1 MMVSITRCY
10 KSARAIGIALMLVT
24 LLAAFGVAGAANAGS
39 IEPVDASLNAS
50 EDGFSLA
57 ANFNVNIG
65 NHLEDILTKGGVP
78 LYFNLEFIL
87 ERPRKYWVA
96 EHITSRT
103 ETYRLTYS
111 GLTRQY
117 RLSSGALHTNYN
129 SLEDALRGLGR
140 IGALPVVDKG
150 RLLPSETYDA
160 AVRLS
165 LDRAQLP
172 KPFQLDAITDKEWQV
187 VAKTLRWKFVVPNSL
202 TVSP

>member
-1 MMVSITRCY
+1 MMVFITRCY
-10 KSARAIGIALMLVT
+10 KSARAIGIALMLATLAVT
-24 LLAAFGVAGAANAGS
+24 GGVAGAANAGS
-39 IEPVDASLNAS
+39 IEPVDASLNAA
-50 EDGFSLA
+50 EDGYSLA

-65 NHLEDILTKGGVP
+65 THLEDILTKGGVP

-103 ETYRLTYS
+103 EVYRLTYS

-129 SLEDALRGLGR
+129 SLEVG
-140 IGALPVVDKG
+140 LPVLDKG
-150 RLLPSETYDA
+150 RLLPSESYDA

-172 KPFQLDAITDKEWQV
+172 KPFQLDAITDKEWQIA
-187 VAKTLRWKFVVPNSL
+187 AKTLRWKFVMPNSL

>member
-1 MMVSITRCY
+1 MMAFITRYC
-10 KSARAIGIALMLVT
+10 KSARAIGFAL
-24 LLAAFGVAGAANAGS
+24 LLAATGALGVAQAGS
-39 IEPVDASLNAS
+39 IEPVEATLNAS
-50 EDGFSLA
+50 DENYALA
-57 ANFNVNIG
+57 ANFNINIG
-65 NHLEDILTKGGVP
+65 NHLEELVTKGGVP
-78 LYFNLEFIL
+78 LFFNLEFIL

-96 EHITSRT
+96 EHIVSRT
-103 ETYRLTYS
+103 ETYRLAYS

-117 RLSSGALHTNYN
+117 RLSNGALHTNFN

-140 IGALPVVDKG
+140 IGSLPVVDKA

-165 LDRAQLP
+165 LDRTQLP

>member
-1 MMVSITRCY
+1 MMVFITRCY
-10 KSARAIGIALMLVT
+10 KSARAIGIALMLATLAVT
-24 LLAAFGVAGAANAGS
+24 GGVAGAANAGS
-39 IEPVDASLNAS
+39 IEPVDASLNAA
-50 EDGFSLA
+50 EDGYSLA

-65 NHLEDILTKGGVP
+65 THLEDILTKGGVP

-103 ETYRLTYS
+103 EVYRLTYS

-117 RLSSGALHTNYN
+117 RLSSG
-129 SLEDALRGLGR
+129 LGR
-140 IGALPVVDKG
+140 IGGLPVVDKG
-150 RLLPSETYDA
+150 RLLPSESYDA

-172 KPFQLDAITDKEWQV
+172 KPFQLDAITDKEWQIA
-187 VAKTLRWKFVVPNSL
+187 AKTLRWKFVMPNSL